1 MVLWILS
8 NRLALPV
15 LLCVVRP
22 LPQNTGDYNPI
33 VLESNA
39 RFESDFFM
47 NIFRNTITVAKILI
61 LLCSAYSS
69 FHYCGE
75 EKNCI
80 PCYSV

>member
-33 VLESNA
+33 VLESHA
-39 RFESDFFM
+39 RFESDLFCEHFQKYH
-47 NIFRNTITVAKILI
+47 NSCKDLDPALFSIF
-61 LLCSAYSS
+61 
-69 FHYCGE
+69 
-75 EKNCI
+75 
-80 PCYSV
+80 